1 MAKFNISKY
10 DYPASAR
17 FYKMYLI
24 DSGEKGMKKMKRMSY
39 IKILLMAMMIAL
51 VVTSA
56 SAMPVTSIPGG
67 TIIPMPI
74 ANYQGLGPQAFGS
87 GITWSSTHI
96 YADFGLTGR
105 YGYANNGDWDGN
117 LGPMAGLNSETGTM
131 TFAFSSPV
139 KGVGGFINYAPG
151 YSSNPTIAVYDAGMN
166 LIEPVTTLTFH
177 TDGSPNSGEFHG
189 FLESS
194 PEISYFRLSDSYI
207 GITKLTTI
215 GEASPISTPEFPSA
229 FLPATM
235 IIGFLGAVLLIQRTR
250 EH

>member
-1 MAKFNISKY
+1 
-10 DYPASAR
+10 
-17 FYKMYLI
+17 
-24 DSGEKGMKKMKRMSY
+24 MKRMSY

-51 VVTSA
+51 MVNSA
-56 SAMPVTSIPGG
+56 SATPVTSIPGG
-67 TIIPMPI
+67 TIIPIPGL
-74 ANYQGLGPQAFGS
+74 NYVGVGPQFFGS
-87 GITWSSTHI
+87 GITWSSTLK
-96 YADFGLTGR
+96 YSGYFGYIGTMNFDSN
-105 YGYANNGDWDGN
+105 GYWGSGN
-117 LGPMAGLNSETGTM
+117 LGPMAIVVAPTGSM
-131 TFAFSSPV
+131 TFSFSTPIR
-139 KGVGGFINYAPG
+139 GVGGFINYAPG